1 MCRIL
6 KVSRAGYYKYLN
18 TEKSKRDLENEA
30 LTKIISEIYQQYKK
44 RYGYRRITAELRSRG
59 IKVNHKRISRI
70 MRKLG
75 YSGDYPRK
83 KHGNY
88 RKVAETLIS
97 ENILEQKFIAEGKN
111 KIWVGDITYIK
122 TREGF
127 LYLMVYLD
135 IYTRKVVG
143 WSMDKTMSEQIAIDA
158 LQAAVWSEKPPRGLI
173 IHTDR
178 GSQFIGKQY
187 KDMLLRHGF
196 KASMSRPGNPY
207 DNAVAESFHKT
218 LKTEL
223 VRNSGIFT
231 SREIAKK
238 SVFEYIE
245 IFYNRQR
252 KHSAL
257 GYLSPRQFE
266 QQF

>member
-1 MCRIL
+1 
-6 KVSRAGYYKYLN
+6 LN
-18 TEKSKRDLENEA
+18 AVKSKRDLENEA
-30 LTKIISEIYQQYKK
+30 LTKVISEIYQQYKK

-59 IKVNHKRISRI
+59 IMVNHKRTSRL
-70 MRKLG
+70 MTKLG
-75 YSGDYPRK
+75 YAGEYPRK
-83 KHGNY
+83 KRGSY

-97 ENILEQKFIAEGKN
+97 ENILEQKFSAEGKN

-135 IYTRKVVG
+135 VYSRKVVG
-143 WSMDKTMSEQIAIDA
+143 WSMDKTMNEQLAINA
-158 LQAAVWSEKPPRGLI
+158 LQSAVWSEKPLQGLI

-187 KDMLLRHGF
+187 KDMLNKHGF

-223 VRNSGIFT
+223 VRGNGIFDG
-231 SREIAKK
+231 REVAKK
-238 SVFEYIE
+238 AVFEYIE

-266 QQF
+266 QQN